1 LANSGT
7 TTAVKARLLDHARQ
21 HDLLTSIEPKA
32 SGEHQLPTSRSE
44 RRCTRMNEHDRQTRI
59 DTIRQY
65 VATAAAGISIGAALM
80 IVAPTEVMRLVG
92 LENTDHM
99 VAVKTAI
106 FAAAVSIAARGTRIT
121 IRWK

>member
-1 LANSGT
+1 
-7 TTAVKARLLDHARQ
+7 
-21 HDLLTSIEPKA
+21 
-32 SGEHQLPTSRSE
+32 
-44 RRCTRMNEHDRQTRI
+44 MNEHERQTRI

-80 IVAPTEVMRLVG
+80 IVAPAEVMRLVG

-99 VAVKTAI
+99 VAVTTAI
-106 FAAAVSIAARGTRIT
+106 VAAAVSIAARRTRIT